1 MEFQTIKKAT
11 PYQKVHVW
19 SCKRR
24 SGNICK
30 GVVVVNVTMFI
41 NRSLREGNVGE
52 DYIHVAQDNDQRQ
65 TCERGNEHPLSIKGE
80 GLLEQLNGY

>member
-1 MEFQTIKKAT
+1 MQFQTIKKAT

-19 SCKRR
+19 SCK
-24 SGNICK
+24 
-30 GVVVVNVTMFI
+30 GVVVVDVTMFI
-41 NRSLREGNVGE
+41 YRRLREGNVGE
-52 DYIHVAQDNDQRQ
+52 DYILVAHDNDQRQ